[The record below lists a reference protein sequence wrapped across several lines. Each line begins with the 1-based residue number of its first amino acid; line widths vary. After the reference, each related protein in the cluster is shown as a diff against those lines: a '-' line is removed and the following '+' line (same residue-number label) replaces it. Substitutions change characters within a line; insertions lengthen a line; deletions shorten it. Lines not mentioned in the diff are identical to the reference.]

1 MRRFLATTAA
11 IVISLALV
19 TTSAAAD
26 DRGNSA
32 SSTALAACKAR
43 AKAKKVTVTVKVDGK
58 ATTYR
63 YVCSEILAATGKL
76 PAVGDFTIG
85 LDVLAKQC
93 FASAGCSV
101 AYRPKV
107 KYRGTT
113 PLDPSKAYTV
123 VYEVDGAESPITAN
137 VTVRGDKITAQ
148 RGTAYLPT
156 KGTDLSVKVT
166 SVLEDGAS

>member
-1 MRRFLATTAA
+1 MRTFLATTAA
-11 IVISLALV
+11 IAISLALV
-19 TTSAAAD
+19 TTSASANESA
-26 DRGNSA
+26 NSA
-32 SSTALAACKAR
+32 SGTALAACKER
-43 AKAKKVTVTVKVDGK
+43 VQAKKVTVTIKVDGK
-58 ATTYR
+58 ATSYR
-63 YVCSEILAATGKL
+63 YVCSEILAAAGNV
-76 PAVGDFTIG
+76 PAAGDFTIG

-107 KYRGTT
+107 KYRGST

-137 VTVRGDKITAQ
+137 VRVHGDKIAAQ

-156 KGTDLSVKVT
+156 KGTELSVKVT
-166 SVLEDGAS
+166 SVLEDSAN

>member
-11 IVISLALV
+11 IAISLALV
-19 TTSAAAD
+19 ANPATAD
-26 DRGNSA
+26 ESGNSA
-32 SSTALAACKAR
+32 SSAALAACKER
-43 AKAKKVTVTVKVDGK
+43 AQAKKVTVTIKVDGK

-63 YVCSEILAATGKL
+63 YVCSKILAAAGKV
-76 PAVGDFTIG
+76 PAPADFTIG

-107 KYRGTT
+107 KYRGST

-137 VTVRGDKITAQ
+137 VTVRGDKIDAQ

-166 SVLEDGAS
+166 SVLDDNAS